1 MYETGSSL
9 FKRRKG
15 KYRRYGRFGGCS
27 GGGKLSG
34 AGIDVAD
41 PEPLPSSSRLW
52 NCPNVI
58 ITPHVS
64 GGFHLSVTLD
74 RIVEISAKNMRAF
87 LGDGE
92 YVSLVDRKTGYKK
105 TETGE

>member
-1 MYETGSSL
+1 MADALEE
-9 FKRRKG
+9 
-15 KYRRYGRFGGCS
+15 
-27 GGGKLSG
+27 GKLSG

-105 TETGE
+105 TEKGE